1 MPDIVSI
8 DLLKALASKYR
19 TSPEPK
25 KTEEDQAF
33 IAVTTL
39 ESRSLSDRLAW
50 LEGWLAKC
58 NLPVL
63 DKKPWNG
70 GWIWVLKVCPWNSE
84 HTNLSAYVGVRADGA
99 FFAGCHHNSCSDK
112 GWHELRDIY
121 EPGWRSAESE
131 FKPIETL
138 KDPHRLAR
146 NFLETECHHPDGPII
161 RFHKGAWYSW
171 DGASY
176 HEVPWEDLRARLN
189 SSIKKEFDRESVEAQ
204 KRGDTKGI
212 ESAHVLL
219 SGLRNVV
226 GALEDLVLI
235 LSTFEA
241 PCWIDEGRIWDPRDL
256 LPAINGVFHI
266 PSLLDRKGDH
276 VKPTPLLF
284 STFVLDYPIRLDAP
298 APIEWLQFLD
308 EIWGKDPQSIQTL
321 QEFMGYCLTPD
332 TSQQKILSLFGPKR
346 SGKGVI
352 ARVMTGVIGAKNVAG
367 TTLSDLG
374 DRFGLH
380 PLMGRN
386 LAIIP
391 DARLRGQTSRVVERL
406 LSISGEDMLLIDRK
420 GYDAISAVLPT
431 RLMISSN
438 ELPRFDDASG
448 ALVGRMI
455 VLQTTRSFYGR
466 ENIHLSR
473 RLLKERASILLW
485 ALDGLR
491 RLRERG
497 HFIQPDS
504 GKELVEEWDNLS
516 SPVRVFVKER
526 CDLGPFKRI
535 GVSELYQAYVEWC
548 REIGVIYPE
557 APNTFGRNLRA
568 VVPHLSIV
576 HPRVGEGRI
585 RFYDG
590 IGLLPR

>member
-1 MPDIVSI
+1 M
-8 DLLKALASKYR
+8 
-19 TSPEPK
+19 
-25 KTEEDQAF
+25 
-33 IAVTTL
+33 
-39 ESRSLSDRLAW
+39 
-50 LEGWLAKC
+50 
-58 NLPVL
+58 
-63 DKKPWNG
+63 
-70 GWIWVLKVCPWNSE
+70 
-84 HTNLSAYVGVRADGA
+84 
-99 FFAGCHHNSCSDK
+99 
-112 GWHELRDIY
+112 
-121 EPGWRSAESE
+121 
-131 FKPIETL
+131 
-138 KDPHRLAR
+138 
-146 NFLETECHHPDGPII
+146 
-161 RFHKGAWYSW
+161 
-171 DGASY
+171 
-176 HEVPWEDLRARLN
+176 RARLN
-189 SSIKKEFDRESVEAQ
+189 SSIKTEFDRESIEAQ
-204 KRGDTKGI
+204 RRGDTKNM

-219 SGLRNVV
+219 SGVRNVG
-226 GALEDLVLI
+226 GALESLVLI
-235 LSTFEA
+235 PSAFDA
-241 PCWIDEGRIWDPRDL
+241 PCWIDQGRLWNPRTL
-256 LPAINGVFHI
+256 LPAINGLFPI
-266 PSLLDRKGDH
+266 PTLLDGKGDH

-284 STFVLDYPIRLDAP
+284 STFALDYPIQLDAP

-308 EIWGKDPQSIQTL
+308 EIWGEDPQSIQTL

-352 ARVMTGVIGAKNVAG
+352 AHVMTGIIGPKNVAG

-391 DARLRGQTSRVVERL
+391 DARLRGQTSKVVERL

-485 ALDGLR
+485 ALEGLK
-491 RLRERG
+491 RLSERDC
-497 HFIQPDS
+497 FIQPDS
-504 GKELVEEWDNLS
+504 GKKLVEEWENLS

-526 CDLGPFKRI
+526 CDLGPF
-535 GVSELYQAYVEWC
+535 
-548 REIGVIYPE
+548 
-557 APNTFGRNLRA
+557 RA
-568 VVPHLSIV
+568 VHIRVAHDLSAESS
-576 HPRVGEGRI
+576 RGG
-585 RFYDG
+585 DS
-590 IGLLPR
+590 